1 MQRKHGQMAF
11 SRLNVSVW
19 VASVARGRPCHHCLI
34 KSLNSWQEVMPYSHE
49 SLPSFSQHLL
59 RKAFPPSCGDLRP
72 SLLQGTLHKAKCHAA
87 LLPLKALGVWWW
99 SYPHHPTLP
108 PGLLH
113 VPRVSATGEWNTC
126 PRCTATKTLTLQP
139 HTRTPHSMLT
149 NPFVLPCP
157 HPDPHTQHRAPT
169 SA

>member
-1 MQRKHGQMAF
+1 
-11 SRLNVSVW
+11 
-19 VASVARGRPCHHCLI
+19 
-34 KSLNSWQEVMPYSHE
+34 MPYSHE

-59 RKAFPPSCGDLRP
+59 RKASPPSCRDLPP
-72 SLLQGTLHKAKCHAA
+72 SLCKKGFAQSKVPCFYFA
-87 LLPLKALGVWWW
+87 PKALRVRWW

-126 PRCTATKTLTLQP
+126 PRCTATRKTLTLQP

-149 NPFVLPCP
+149 TPFVLPCP
-157 HPDPHTQHRAPT
+157 NPHPHTQHRHSFGLGEPT
-169 SA
+169 HDDTHALLRRQLQRIRSK